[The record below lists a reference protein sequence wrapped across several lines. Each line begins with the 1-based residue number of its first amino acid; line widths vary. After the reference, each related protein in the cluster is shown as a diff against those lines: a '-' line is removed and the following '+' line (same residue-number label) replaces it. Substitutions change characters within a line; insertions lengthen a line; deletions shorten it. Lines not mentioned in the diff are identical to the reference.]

1 VHIPKTAGTTVRT
14 IFLHAYP
21 RSAIRN
27 SGNALRDPES
37 SRRRVARLAQSTG
50 GAVRVVVGHT
60 PYGLHKAHMPA
71 DALYVTLLRD
81 PVDQMLSSY
90 HFLLPPGRQSPQCL
104 PAREGPR
111 ILPLPPEET
120 SLAEMLERGVYLLDN
135 LATRM
140 LADRET
146 PFGELG
152 PEDLQQAKDNLARF
166 AVVGITERFDESI
179 VLMQRA
185 LALGAV
191 PYASQKVNSAR
202 PSLQAI
208 SAAERTLIEE
218 HNQFDL
224 ELYSHARDLFD
235 ERLAAAGELAAEVRE
250 LRRISSGRDR
260 PDAQLLSETRRR
272 RGSRQA
278 EPDTT
283 SPPVIFVHVPKTG
296 GSTAGSVVRRA
307 YARKWARSTGN
318 AFENPDTSR
327 VRVQR
332 LAAARGMRAISG
344 HVPYGLL
351 RAHFGDAPRY
361 ATILREPV
369 DRTLSH
375 YYWLTSVADG
385 AHTFAT
391 RAGPR
396 QLANPTRET
405 SVEEMLERGLY
416 LLDNVATRLLCNRD
430 SPYGELSSDH
440 LEDAKRNLR
449 ERFDLVGLTE
459 RLPESIVLL
468 ERMLGL
474 ELVPFTSEKINRSR
488 PRVDDAPEGQRAV
501 IEEYNRYDLELYS
514 LGKELF
520 EQKLAAAHGLEEEAE
535 KLRWISEPSAEGLLP
550 SLTVN
555 GEQGGNGPVLEEVR
569 RLEQVVADLRAQTG
583 VEASELRAHIRE
595 LERRLEQLESSP
607 PGPPEEA
614 APKSPKAERATEKRR
629 ARAARRG
636 RDRHL

>member
-191 PYASQKVNSAR
+191 PYASQKVNSAAK
-202 PSLQAI
+202 PSG
-208 SAAERTLIEE
+208 
-218 HNQFDL
+218 D
-224 ELYSHARDLFD
+224 
-235 ERLAAAGELAAEVRE
+235 
-250 LRRISSGRDR
+250 LRRGANTDRGAQPVRSGAVQPRAR
-260 PDAQLLSETRRR
+260 PLRRETRGRR
-272 RGSRQA
+272 R
-278 EPDTT
+278 
-283 SPPVIFVHVPKTG
+283 
-296 GSTAGSVVRRA
+296 
-307 YARKWARSTGN
+307 
-318 AFENPDTSR
+318 
-327 VRVQR
+327 
-332 LAAARGMRAISG
+332 ARGRG
-344 HVPYGLL
+344 
-351 RAHFGDAPRY
+351 
-361 ATILREPV
+361 T
-369 DRTLSH
+369 
-375 YYWLTSVADG
+375 G
-385 AHTFAT
+385 AQA
-391 RAGPR
+391 
-396 QLANPTRET
+396 
-405 SVEEMLERGLY
+405 
-416 LLDNVATRLLCNRD
+416 
-430 SPYGELSSDH
+430 
-440 LEDAKRNLR
+440 
-449 ERFDLVGLTE
+449 DLVGT
-459 RLPESIVLL
+459 
-468 ERMLGL
+468 
-474 ELVPFTSEKINRSR
+474 R
-488 PRVDDAPEGQRAV
+488 PAR
-501 IEEYNRYDLELYS
+501 
-514 LGKELF
+514 
-520 EQKLAAAHGLEEEAE
+520 
-535 KLRWISEPSAEGLLP
+535 
-550 SLTVN
+550 
-555 GEQGGNGPVLEEVR
+555 
-569 RLEQVVADLRAQTG
+569 
-583 VEASELRAHIRE
+583 
-595 LERRLEQLESSP
+595 
-607 PGPPEEA
+607 
-614 APKSPKAERATEKRR
+614 RATPF
-629 ARAARRG
+629 
-636 RDRHL
+636 